1 MKGSDI
7 VFGHIDGLHY
17 KCNKTTCGR
26 SYIDSLE

>member
-1 MKGSDI
+1 MKSSDF
-7 VFGHIDGLHY
+7 VFDRVDGLHY